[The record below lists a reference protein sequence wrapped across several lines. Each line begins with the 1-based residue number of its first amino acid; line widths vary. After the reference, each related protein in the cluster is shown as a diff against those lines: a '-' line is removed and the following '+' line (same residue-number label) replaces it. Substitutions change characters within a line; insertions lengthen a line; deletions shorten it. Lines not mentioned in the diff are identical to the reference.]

1 MKNIVT
7 KIEEDKILISLNNDY
22 YEKLAIMSAAHEMTD
37 TFAVLVE
44 PIDENNTAVYF
55 QPKNDILIDEVKF
68 KEAALD
74 FCNKVL
80 DQQLRLDIE
89 KRYGNLRDT
98 IVKQAFAP
106 VSIAQLSK
114 EIAINGDP
122 KK

>member
-7 KIEEDKILISLNNDY
+7 KIEEDKMLISLNNDY
-22 YEKLAIMSAAHEMTD
+22 YEKLAIMSAAHEMTE

-44 PIDENNTAVYF
+44 PIDKNNTAVYF
-55 QPKNDILIDEVKF
+55 QPKKDIRIDGIKL

-89 KRYGNLRDT
+89 NRYGNLRDM
-98 IVKQAFAP
+98 IVKQAFVP
-106 VSIAQLSK
+106 VSIVQLSK
-114 EIAINGDP
+114 EIAINDET